1 MNLQIK
7 DIKYKTSY
15 TDQYDSI
22 VSNVWVIYGPI
33 SSWGKSLESALE
45 NYKIDLYEYYEVMDK

>member
-15 TDQYDSI
+15 KDEYDNI
-22 VSNVWVIYGPI
+22 LSNVWVIYGPI

-45 NYKIDLYEYYEVMDK
+45 NYKIYLYEYYEIMDK

>member
-22 VSNVWVIYGPI
+22 VSNVWVTYGPI
-33 SSWGKSLESALE
+33 SAWGRTLESALE
-45 NYKIDLYEYYEVMDK
+45 NYKIELSDYYEIMDK

>member
-7 DIKYKTSY
+7 DIKYKISY
-15 TDQYDSI
+15 EDEYDN
-22 VSNVWVIYGPI
+22 VLSNVWVIYGPI

-45 NYKIDLYEYYEVMDK
+45 NYKIDLYEYYEIMDK

>member
-15 TDQYDSI
+15 TDQYDNI
-22 VSNVWVIYGPI
+22 VSNVWVICGPI

-45 NYKIDLYEYYEVMDK
+45 NYKIDLYEYYEIMDK